1 MNSVPFKIIIPVQN
15 DVSTFPNFEVFQM
28 DPSYTIY
35 GMLLE
40 QKLTLSLQPSN
51 AYSFTWKI
59 VQQYLKN
66 QTLQLQSYVYHS
78 WNLAKSAPLS

>member
-1 MNSVPFKIIIPVQN
+1 MKRFLNDGLLFALSYPLLRKLFIKRMNSVPFKIIIPVQN

-51 AYSFTWKI
+51 AYSFT
-59 VQQYLKN
+59 
-66 QTLQLQSYVYHS
+66 
-78 WNLAKSAPLS
+78 